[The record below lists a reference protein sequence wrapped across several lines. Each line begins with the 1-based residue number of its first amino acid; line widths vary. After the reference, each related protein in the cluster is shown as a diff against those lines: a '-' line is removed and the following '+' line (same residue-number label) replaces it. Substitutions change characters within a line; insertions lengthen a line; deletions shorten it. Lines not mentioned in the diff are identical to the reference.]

1 MEIDLGLDILNL
13 CARVG
18 GPMSILKVYQGESR
32 KIALGIYEAG
42 SPFPIP
48 EDAQVMVAV
57 KKHEEDIFYSFTVP
71 DEGITRYDPP
81 GVISFTPTAAQTNLY
96 PGPYVLQV
104 SITRGSEVIKTVVG
118 ELEILPSVIP
128 YGTVGV
134 GAALL
139 PALEA
144 EGNA

>member
-1 MEIDLGLDILNL
+1 MELDLGLEILHL
-13 CARVG
+13 HATLG
-18 GPMSILKVYQGESR
+18 GPMSILKIHQGESR
-32 KIALGIYEAG
+32 PVTLGIYEAG

-48 EDAQVMVAV
+48 EDAEILVAV
-57 KKHEEDIFYSFTVP
+57 KEHEEDIFYCFAVP

-104 SITRGSEVIKTVVG
+104 SITRESEVIKTVVG

-128 YGTVGV
+128 YGTVGL